1 MNSDSSHQAAVAAVQ
16 SFRRSHGSLG
26 GHGQVSM
33 EDHPQVNPATRPLP
47 QPVLTGNHHGGK
59 KFSPS
64 PMGQMPP
71 TAAVAAAHDM
81 NKFYMSS
88 LLNLNQT
95 QTSKEN
101 ASASNLQGM
110 WCFLYCN
117 VIVSK
122 CKSVVVEAV

>member
-26 GHGQVSM
+26 SHGQVSM
-33 EDHPQVNPATRPLP
+33 EDHPQVNPATRALP
-47 QPVLTGNHHGGK
+47 QPVVTGSHHGGK

-71 TAAVAAAHDM
+71 ATAAVAAAHDM

-110 WCFLYCN
+110 WCSLYCN
-117 VIVSK
+117 VYCI
-122 CKSVVVEAV
+122 

>member
-26 GHGQVSM
+26 SHGQVSM
-33 EDHPQVNPATRPLP
+33 EDHPQVNPATRALP
-47 QPVLTGNHHGGK
+47 QPVVTGNHHGGK

-117 VIVSK
+117 VYCI
-122 CKSVVVEAV
+122 